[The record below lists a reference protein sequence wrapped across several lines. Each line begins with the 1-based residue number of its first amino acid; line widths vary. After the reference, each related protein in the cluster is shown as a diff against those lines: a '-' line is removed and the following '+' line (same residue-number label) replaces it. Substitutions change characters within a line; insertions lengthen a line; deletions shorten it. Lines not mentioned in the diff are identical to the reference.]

1 MICQLGLK
9 IFPNP
14 LRRLHGGQ
22 IAVSSLWPTPFKHN
36 WQSCTVIL
44 IQLRC
49 GQPPP
54 PLTMRYGCCSYH
66 FWKPYIQL
74 FFFTAYHTA
83 RSASLPIPALV
94 LAHLFPSLHRWRPL
108 ITFQS
113 TVVSVYWSPNDF
125 NVKGALFFSSS
136 LFESTASKI
145 KKNVCKGGG
154 HWVGRTVERAARDW
168 TRDPFRSACLQR
180 NGAWGARWIWM
191 RTMKRATRKKDKI
204 RSLLYGYS
212 SCQKRNSRLMLS
224 LLYAKRMSIV

>member
-145 KKNVCKGGG
+145 KKK
-154 HWVGRTVERAARDW
+154 
-168 TRDPFRSACLQR
+168 CLQGR
-180 NGAWGARWIWM
+180 GTLGGPYCWEGSTGLDERPVSLCLSAAEWSMGRSMNM
-191 RTMKRATRKKDKI
+191 NENNEKSDSKK
-204 RSLLYGYS
+204 G
-212 SCQKRNSRLMLS
+212 
-224 LLYAKRMSIV
+224 

>member
-94 LAHLFPSLHRWRPL
+94 LAHLFPSLHRWQPL

-145 KKNVCKGGG
+145 KKK
-154 HWVGRTVERAARDW
+154 
-168 TRDPFRSACLQR
+168 CLQGR
-180 NGAWGARWIWM
+180 GTLGGPYCWEGSTGLDERPVSLCLSAAEWSMGRSMNM
-191 RTMKRATRKKDKI
+191 NENNEKSDSKK
-204 RSLLYGYS
+204 G
-212 SCQKRNSRLMLS
+212 
-224 LLYAKRMSIV
+224 